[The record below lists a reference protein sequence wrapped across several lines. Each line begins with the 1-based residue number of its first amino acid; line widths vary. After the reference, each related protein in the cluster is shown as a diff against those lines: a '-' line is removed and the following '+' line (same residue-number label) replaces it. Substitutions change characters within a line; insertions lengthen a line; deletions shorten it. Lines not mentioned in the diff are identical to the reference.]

1 MVGLDFLKIV
11 FTSFFFIFPF
21 LIFGLAIFSVVFWIL
36 MLVDVVKRDFKKE
49 DDKTM
54 WVLIIVLTGIIGAL
68 IYYFMIKRKIPK
80 KIKKNNLTYQ

>member
-1 MVGLDFLKIV
+1 MVGIDFFKIA

-21 LIFGLAIFSVVFWIL
+21 LIFGLVIFSIIFWIL

-54 WVLIIVLTGIIGAL
+54 WVLIIALTGFVGAL
-68 IYYFMIKRKIPK
+68 IYYFMIKRKVPK
-80 KIKKNNLTYQ
+80 KKTKNKK